1 MAEGK
6 LGISVWFVL
15 AVAFFSVSDGYG
27 TGAPAPACV
36 TMRPGHLN
44 GGVAVNPQNSTSPY
58 SIVVGD
64 EYTPGRTV
72 SVQIV
77 GPQFRGF
84 LLQARRPGSTT
95 PVGTFSNAPADTK
108 TTECTTADSSM
119 THSNAGQ
126 KQNITLTWNAP
137 STGVGNVQFVATV
150 AEQKVTYWMN
160 IQSAQLMQAS
170 SAILAKPTYYVI
182 ILCLLQ
188 SAYAMMK

>member
-1 MAEGK
+1 MAARK
-6 LGISVWFVL
+6 LVVSVWFVL
-15 AVAFFSVSDGYG
+15 AVAFFSGCDGFG
-27 TGAPAPACV
+27 SGAPAGACV
-36 TMRPGHLN
+36 TMRPGHMN
-44 GGVAVNPQNSTSPY
+44 GNVSVTPQSSPSPY

-64 EYTPGRTV
+64 KYTPGRTV

-77 GPQFRGF
+77 GPVFRGF

-108 TTECTTADSSM
+108 TTTCTTTDNSM
-119 THSNAGQ
+119 THANTNA

-182 ILCLLQ
+182 MLCLLQ
-188 SAYAMMK
+188 SAYAVMK